1 MEWAFQVLEVS
12 SKSEDG
18 DGENG
23 AVWGWGAVLWGLG
36 WAESKPGAEH
46 WLLGE
51 PPCVLTAE
59 VAEFLQALCLSNQ
72 ADGAQPMAVP
82 LPTTLA

>member
-51 PPCVLTAE
+51 PPCCAH
-59 VAEFLQALCLSNQ
+59 C
-72 ADGAQPMAVP
+72 
-82 LPTTLA
+82 